1 MRFGS
6 VPVWSLPFSSLGLYS
21 CSKLWIKITG
31 CGAKNGLQI
40 ECWTWLQSY
49 LIWINIYLNV
59 QNIRFKAC
67 TQNVCS
73 SHRGRMKKERRHV
86 QRAHLW
92 LNIML
97 MVYIIWFVS
106 SACEAQWNRHGW
118 DARTPARYAKDAI
131 QTDWNTLGF
140 NMEENY
146 LFNELMRI
154 YEWENVLPSVTATTH
169 HSIIHF
175 AISNKYFRFSSTS
188 LLNITLPALKS
199 RTLPVVCFFFWCA
212 ICAHLNTDA
221 RLFVWKRKIWD
232 ICCSST
238 ECARHRLNIIMIVT
252 PVRWGCTGCG
262 WFNAM
267 QMIVHLNSQH

>member
-73 SHRGRMKKERRHV
+73 SHRGRMKTERRHV

-175 AISNKYFRFSSTS
+175 AISNKYFRFSLTS

-199 RTLPVVCFFFWCA
+199 RTLPVVCFFSGARFVLIWTLMPGYLCENVKYGIFVA
-212 ICAHLNTDA
+212 QALSAHGTDWILLWLLRRSDGA
-221 RLFVWKRKIWD
+221 VQVVDDL
-232 ICCSST
+232 
-238 ECARHRLNIIMIVT
+238 
-252 PVRWGCTGCG
+252 
-262 WFNAM
+262 M
-267 QMIVHLNSQH
+267 QCKW